1 MSIWHIALLWG
12 QLPILTL
19 EDGTEMTQSVAISEF
34 LAKKFNLVP
43 NDPIG
48 QARCLEIVLHIQD
61 CRSS

>member
-1 MSIWHIALLWG
+1 
-12 QLPILTL
+12 
-19 EDGTEMTQSVAISEF
+19 MTQSVAISEF